1 MTAGLAGTRTLGC
14 MALTACPA
22 LVRYARRNA
31 RRTGGR
37 TGVATR
43 APLAEPQTLETPRRA
58 AVAAPPV
65 PANA

>member
-1 MTAGLAGTRTLGC
+1 